1 MNPGAFPIWQLCSVT
16 EFVLEDVKYY
26 YWLAR
31 FGGNATGHVIRGCVG
46 PFGGIA
52 PPQRTDSVESVRA
65 MNKIRAAMDHMSVEQ
80 LRELVDL
87 TRPDGELRK
96 RAAQKE
102 AAAEQKSAAGE
113 TEKMW
118 WMAVARNFDDE
129 LSWTCPSSPAPHGF
143 MERFRA
149 VVEKE

>member
-1 MNPGAFPIWQLCSVT
+1 
-16 EFVLEDVKYY
+16 
-26 YWLAR
+26 
-31 FGGNATGHVIRGCVG
+31 
-46 PFGGIA
+46 
-52 PPQRTDSVESVRA
+52 
-65 MNKIRAAMDHMSVEQ
+65 MDHMSVEQ
-80 LRELVDL
+80 LKELVDL

-129 LSWTCPSSPAPHGF
+129 LSWTCPSSPAPDGF
-143 MERFRA
+143 MDRFRA